1 MDFFD
6 DVEKPDYE
14 KNVLPT
20 NNDDDDSG
28 SAQESENNNAESSTG
43 EQDTKKVV
51 AEKKKPGPK
60 PKKAAAGGKQKEAPA
75 KKKEKKPAATRK
87 RKNGEV
93 EEEDKQNGVAEDGEK
108 PAHKKPRVSAKVRAM
123 RNMKKVQEKFAT
135 KGIASA
141 LPFAPMDALVREK
154 SRKYEDEKA
163 DPDDPD
169 AVKKPVK
176 FNFRRGA
183 IEILREDVATKLFA
197 QAKLMAILLA
207 FRGAKQATSRDYAM
221 AQILLTPQNWA
232 TIPANLMDQIIGVV
246 EPKRRQL
253 KVIDA

>member
-75 KKKEKKPAATRK
+75 KKPLVVGRI
-87 RKNGEV
+87 GS
-93 EEEDKQNGVAEDGEK
+93 QNRWLNVG
-108 PAHKKPRVSAKVRAM
+108 
-123 RNMKKVQEKFAT
+123 AT
-135 KGIASA
+135 KNNGLRAFQWTG
-141 LPFAPMDALVREK
+141 L
-154 SRKYEDEKA
+154 SR
-163 DPDDPD
+163 
-169 AVKKPVK
+169 
-176 FNFRRGA
+176 
-183 IEILREDVATKLFA
+183 T
-197 QAKLMAILLA
+197 
-207 FRGAKQATSRDYAM
+207 
-221 AQILLTPQNWA
+221 
-232 TIPANLMDQIIGVV
+232 
-246 EPKRRQL
+246 
-253 KVIDA
+253 